1 MFLGALISSF
11 YLLIGSAAV
20 DPAIALIQSRH
31 LETPEG
37 RIEFLN
43 GDLKSFVSKADQL
56 NEEILLLSGQITDLE
71 AETATEE
78 EKNEMLALGNQLN
91 EKMGVLL
98 EMLPM
103 LQNALKI
110 DEDFQEIDTILQK
123 TEPLDESEK
132 TLLMRVGTLCD
143 YIDAKKDSF

>member
-1 MFLGALISSF
+1 MFLGALVSSF

-56 NEEILLLSGQITDLE
+56 NEEILLLSGQIAERE
-71 AETATEE
+71 AETASEE
-78 EKNEMLALGNQLN
+78 EKSEMLALGNQLN
-91 EKMGVLL
+91 EKMGILL

-132 TLLMRVGTLCD
+132 SLLMRIGTLCD
-143 YIDAKKDSF
+143 YLDAKKGS